1 MFAVKKTLSLDIQTD
16 FAHELDISG
25 FFQISRLH
33 AIDNG
38 IFKPIV
44 DEILP
49 ELPEISLFVR
59 HEVEV
64 DDFETFPTLDLVHSD
79 LIASS
84 FWQRKYPELTRRK
97 QKIELVR
104 PIVKPF

>member
-1 MFAVKKTLSLDIQTD
+1 MKKTLSLDIQTD

-49 ELPEISLFVR
+49 ELPEISLFVH

-79 LIASS
+79 LIASF
-84 FWQRKYPELTRRK
+84 FWQRKYPELMRRK
-97 QKIELVR
+97 QKIELVP